1 MDPKQ
6 SRGKERRCKGL
17 PEGKKIK
24 RNQSRKM
31 KVSLERQWDKEQ
43 KEEQVGKRGG
53 KQRCVRGWFD
63 VPVPSILEYGSL
75 VLTKTPQQAVRPR
88 KPPSNQISC

>member
-17 PEGKKIK
+17 PEGKK
-24 RNQSRKM
+24 NQ
-31 KVSLERQWDKEQ
+31 EEPEQ
-43 KEEQVGKRGG
+43 KNESEFRETVGQRAERGAGG
-53 KQRCVRGWFD
+53 KERRKAEVCRGWFD